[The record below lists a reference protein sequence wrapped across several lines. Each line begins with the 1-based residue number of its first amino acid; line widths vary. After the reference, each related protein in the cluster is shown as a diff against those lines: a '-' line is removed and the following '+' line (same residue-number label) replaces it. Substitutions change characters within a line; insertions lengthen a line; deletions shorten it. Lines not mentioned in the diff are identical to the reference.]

1 MKNKDNL
8 NQILLALP
16 FSVRSLIK
24 NLPNNLTEIR
34 LRCGRPIT
42 LLTDTDRLF
51 MNTDGSLS
59 QSLTDKAF
67 ILSYRELGECF
78 NIICDYSVY
87 SKQNEIINGFITLKG
102 GNRAGISGTAIID
115 NGKITNIRDIS
126 SINIRVACERIGCA
140 EAVLNAVDNSDSV
153 LLCGAPKSGKTT
165 ILRDIA
171 RVKSKDKTV
180 SLIDSRGELA
190 AVYAGVPQNNVGM
203 CDILDAYSRGD
214 GFDHAVRCLSPDLI
228 ICDEIGNEN
237 DAREILRARECG
249 VFVTASAH
257 CSDLESLRK
266 RSELWKLVQSG
277 IFENVVFLGTGESL
291 GQITD
296 VYCYDDL
303 I

>member
-42 LLTDTDRLF
+42 L
-51 MNTDGSLS
+51 
-59 QSLTDKAF
+59 LTDKAF

-237 DAREILRARECG
+237 DAREILRARE
-249 VFVTASAH
+249 SAH

-291 GQITD
+291 GQITE